1 MEDLKKMKREELIE
15 LALDK
20 NSTKEKR
27 DEIIHF
33 LIEKNDSWA
42 LSELAEYCEDTE
54 IMRYLAGIDNESIRT
69 GLACNEKISEELLV
83 QLSLDARNW
92 VQYYVAQNPKTPTE
106 LSLSLYTKLAQC
118 NDVEVRQN
126 MAEDRLPQK
135 IYGLL
140 ANDEDEQVRISVA
153 ENDRTPKDVLVSM
166 ANDKSDDV
174 RYSLLENPHTP
185 NEVKKRLDQDKG
197 VKEVQDKEIENILRI
212 FK

>member
-1 MEDLKKMKREELIE
+1 MEELKKMKREELID

-54 IMRYLAGIDNESIRT
+54 IMKYLAEIDNESIRT

-83 QLSLDARNW
+83 QLSLDARNG

-106 LSLSLYTKLAQC
+106 LSLSL
-118 NDVEVRQN
+118 
-126 MAEDRLPQK
+126 
-135 IYGLL
+135 
-140 ANDEDEQVRISVA
+140 
-153 ENDRTPKDVLVSM
+153 
-166 ANDKSDDV
+166 
-174 RYSLLENPHTP
+174 
-185 NEVKKRLDQDKG
+185 
-197 VKEVQDKEIENILRI
+197 
-212 FK
+212 